1 MKKAIVI
8 VALLSIIISYPFV
21 GAQPTPPAVDTL
33 GPAIFPYYT
42 PNNITTI
49 YSPINGGI
57 YPNPIFLN
65 FSVSVT
71 AMLGQF
77 GNVGYSLDDGN
88 ITSVNDFINQT
99 VDYNPTDTPAWYF
112 YNTTAFASVVL
123 PPLSEGIHNVTV
135 YFGWQYLGTP
145 ENTSLKR
152 FEVSSLATSN
162 FIVGEISTP
171 SANPLPSLTT
181 ILVVIVVLIIVIVV
195 GLLYKSKTA
204 KVKEINK

>member
-1 MKKAIVI
+1 MKKAILVL
-8 VALLSIIISYPFV
+8 ALFSILMSYPFV
-21 GAQPTPPAVDTL
+21 GAQSTPPTVATL

-42 PNNITTI
+42 PNNMTTI

-57 YPNPIFLN
+57 YPNPIVLN

-71 AMLGQF
+71 TMLGQF
-77 GNVGYSLDDGN
+77 GNVGYSLDGGN
-88 ITSVNDFINQT
+88 ITSVNEFINKT

-112 YNTTAFASVVL
+112 CNTTVFASVVL

-145 ENTSLKR
+145 ETPSLQR

-162 FIVGEISTP
+162 FTVGEISTP
-171 SANPLPSLTT
+171 STNPLPSLSTFLVIT
-181 ILVVIVVLIIVIVV
+181 VIIVLVVVTVL
-195 GLLYKSKTA
+195 GLLYKRKN
-204 KVKEINK
+204 IN